1 MDPFLQK
8 ELTLVDPGVPF
19 RAILSHRHHTWAK
32 TFHSRP
38 ELYLQ
43 PQSTEEIRKIIT
55 LARRSRRRIVTTG
68 SAHSPS
74 DLTCTSSWLV
84 NLDHYDRLLDVNEE
98 TGVAVV
104 QAGIRIHDFGL
115 RLQTRGLA
123 MPNLGS
129 IDEQS
134 LAGAIATGTH
144 GSSTRHGL
152 MSQSVL
158 GLKIMLANGRIASC
172 SAKHNHDLF
181 RAALVSLGAL
191 GIIIEITFQAIP
203 TFNIEWQQSLHPL
216 EEILSDWEKTMWT
229 EKEFVRIWWMPYMK
243 RCIKWRAEKTART
256 IRPPVTSRWRDYI
269 GYHLYQALLYV
280 GGWFPVLLPAIERM
294 VISVQYGTTEGAQS
308 KGVEEG
314 RTGLLMRCLY
324 SQFVNEWAISL
335 NRGPEA
341 IRRLSAWINGDSKTA
356 RIPFSTRGVYVHAPI
371 EVRVSDTS
379 STSSPRPYLDGTPSD
394 GPTLYLNATLFRPYG
409 VDPPCRERY
418 YQAFEWLMK
427 DLGGRPH
434 WAKNFGFLSRQ
445 EVRNMYPELDQWQRI
460 RNEVDPEGMFI
471 GDWHR
476 RLLLPPS
483 SLDEDGGA
491 SSSSSLSSSSTSL
504 LLEEKR
510 ASSSRKH
517 PDGGIEWVGYL
528 PHGGGGGS
536 YSGDRAS
543 SPHASEDSFEM
554 MHSIVAETKRTIILD
569 DEDDDDGDGDSRGE
583 SGTLI

>member
-19 RAILSHRHHTWAK
+19 RATLSHRHHTWAK

-55 LARRSRRRIVTTG
+55 LARRSRRRIVTIG

-84 NLDHYDRLLDVNEE
+84 NLDRYDRLLDVNEE

-115 RLQTRGLA
+115 RLQERGLA
-123 MPNLGS
+123 MSNLGS

-172 SAKHNHDLF
+172 SATHNHDLF

-191 GIIIEITFQAIP
+191 GIVIEITFQAIP
-203 TFNIEWQQSLHPL
+203 TFNIQWQQSLHPL
-216 EEILSDWEKTMWT
+216 EEILNNWEKTMWT
-229 EKEFVRIWWMPYMK
+229 EQEFVRIWWMPYMK
-243 RCIKWRAEKTART
+243 RCIKWRAEKTTRA
-256 IRPPVTSRWRDYI
+256 IRPPVASRWRDYI

-308 KGVEEG
+308 MGVEEA

-324 SQFVNEWAISL
+324 SQFVNEWAIPL
-335 NRGPEA
+335 HRGPEA

-356 RIPFSTRGVYVHAPI
+356 RIPFNAKGVYVHAPI

-379 STSSPRPYLDGTPSD
+379 NTSPRPYLDGTCPD

-409 VDPPCRERY
+409 VDPPCRARY

-434 WAKNFGFLSRQ
+434 WAKNFGFLTRQ
-445 EVRNMYPELDQWQRI
+445 EVQAMYPELDQWQRI
-460 RNEVDPEGMFI
+460 RNEVDPDGMFV

-476 RLLLPPS
+476 RLLLPSP
-483 SLDEDGGA
+483 DEDGA
-491 SSSSSLSSSSTSL
+491 SSSSSSTSFL
-504 LLEEKR
+504 LLEEKQ
-510 ASSSRKH
+510 ASPSRTH
-517 PDGGIEWVGYL
+517 PEGGIDWVGYL
-528 PHGGGGGS
+528 PHSGLSGGGGS
-536 YSGDRAS
+536 SGNGDRAP

-554 MHSIVAETKRTIILD
+554 MHSIVAESQRTIILD
-569 DEDDDDGDGDSRGE
+569 DYEDQDNGDGRRE
-583 SGTLI
+583 VVV